1 VCTLAILVVEVF
13 SPLSL
18 SIYIYSFKEN
28 FFFFFLFFFF
38 LEGWDTKLR
47 YFRGGVYVFFFFFF

>member
-18 SIYIYSFKEN
+18 SIYIYTYSFKEN
-28 FFFFFLFFFF
+28 FFFFFFFFLI
-38 LEGWDTKLR
+38 LEGWDTKLS
-47 YFRGGVYVFFFFFF
+47 YL